1 MTARP
6 IALITGASS
15 GIGAA
20 AAPVLGAAGYDLV
33 LVARR
38 ADRLATVA
46 AQLRD
51 AGVGAGVETLAAD
64 LATADGLERVA
75 DRVATGP
82 VDLLVS
88 NAGASAYRPLA
99 EYDTAEVESLWR
111 LNATAHITLSQ
122 AALPGMLNNGSGG
135 IITVASL
142 LAFSAGIDMGFPRT
156 LYVAAKAAVVAFT
169 RSLAFELHDTA
180 VTATVVCPGLVDTE
194 WSEGAN
200 HGDPRAMPAEDVVHA
215 MWTAHRRGE
224 VLCIPGVDDPDVIR
238 RWEHHEPALLRAG
251 NHARLADR
259 YRSPE
264 P

>member
-1 MTARP
+1 MTARST
-6 IALITGASS
+6 ALITGASS

-20 AAPVLGAAGYDLV
+20 AAHMLGAAGYDLI

-38 ADRLATVA
+38 ADRLAAVA
-46 AQLRD
+46 AQLRGS
-51 AGVGAGVETLAAD
+51 GVGVETLPVD
-64 LATADGLERVA
+64 LATARGLERVA

-99 EYDTAEVESLWR
+99 EFDPAEVENLWR
-111 LNATAHITLSQ
+111 LNATAHITLSR
-122 AALPGMLNNGSGG
+122 AALPKMLDNGSGG

-169 RSLAFELHDTA
+169 RSLALELHDTG
-180 VTATVVCPGLVDTE
+180 VRATVVCPGLVDTE
-194 WSEGAN
+194 WSQGAN
-200 HGDPRAMPAEDVVHA
+200 HGDPRAMPAGDVVHA
-215 MWTAHRRGE
+215 LWTAHRRGE
-224 VLCIPGVDDPDVIR
+224 ALCVPGIEDPDLIQS
-238 RWEHHEPALLRAG
+238 WQQHEPALLQAG
-251 NHARLADR
+251 NHARLARR

>member
-1 MTARP
+1 MTGRP
-6 IALITGASS
+6 TALVTGASS

-20 AAPVLGAAGYDLV
+20 AAHVLGAAGYDLV

-46 AQLRD
+46 TQLRD
-51 AGVGAGVETLAAD
+51 AGVGVEALPAD
-64 LATADGLERVA
+64 LATTGGLERVV

-99 EYDTAEVESLWR
+99 EFDAAEVENLWR
-111 LNATAHITLSQ
+111 LNATAHITLAH
-122 AALPGMLNNGSGG
+122 AALPSMLNKGSGG

-156 LYVAAKAAVVAFT
+156 LYVAAKSAVVAFT
-169 RSLAFELHDTA
+169 RSLALELRDTA

-200 HGDPRAMPAEDVVHA
+200 RGDPRAMPAQDVVDA

-224 VLCIPGVDDPDVIR
+224 ALCVPGIDDPTLIR
-238 RWEHHEPALLRAG
+238 HWEQHEPALLQAG
-251 NHARLADR
+251 NHAQLANR
-259 YRSPE
+259 YRNSGP
-264 P
+264 